1 MIPKLS
7 IKLKEKFGHIGY
19 VDVPHKYYDLNT
31 RKELISVTTLIKK
44 YQPKFDEDY
53 WAEYKAKEY
62 GITKEEVLK
71 YWELLRNK
79 GTGKGSIVHDH
90 LENRWWGKVYEIDY
104 RKYIPPLGT
113 TDLIKF
119 DKRQEKLIIMANQF
133 VKDHK
138 NIVPIRTEL
147 IVGNN
152 KVAGQVDFFGY
163 NLDTK
168 KFIVLDWKTDKAIN
182 YGNDFQV
189 FKSPIM
195 HLDDCNINKYSLQIK
210 MYQELLKQ
218 AIPEEKE
225 SYIVW
230 FNADNDTYK
239 KIQLKDLTNEAR
251 LLLANC

>member
-1 MIPKLS
+1 MIPE
-7 IKLKEKFGHIGY
+7 INIELKKHFGHIGY
-19 VDVPHKYYDLNT
+19 VDKPHKYYDLIT
-31 RKELISVTTLIKK
+31 RKPLISVTTLIGK
-44 YQPKFDEDY
+44 YQPKFDENY
-53 WAEYKAKEY
+53 WADYKAKEY
-62 GITKEEVLK
+62 GITKQEVLD

-79 GTGKGSIVHDH
+79 GTAKGSIVHDH
-90 LENRWWGKVYEIDY
+90 LENRWWGKVFEVDY

-113 TDLIKF
+113 KDFIEF

-133 VKDHK
+133 VKDHL

-147 IVGNN
+147 IVGNK

-168 KFIVLDWKTDKAIN
+168 KFIVLDYKSDRKIS

-189 FKSPIM
+189 FKSPVM

-218 AIPEEKE
+218 AIPENKE
-225 SYIVW
+225 DYIVW
-230 FNADNDTYK
+230 FNADNDNYK
-239 KIQLKDLTNEAR
+239 KIQIKNLADESR
-251 LLLANC
+251 ILLSSI